1 MTETLGIFS
10 ARIRVSMKKKILLI
24 IAALTILTG
33 VFSLYAS
40 KHFLQCSHYQIRD
53 ERIQEPFRIVFISD
67 LHNSVFGKENEKLI
81 SKIRQQKPDLI
92 LITGDLINE
101 TQEDLSIAI
110 HLIEALSQE
119 FPVYVSLGNHE
130 IGYQKRYDSDIVFLY
145 EQAGAKVLEFAY
157 EDIKVNGQSIRLGG
171 IYGYCL
177 AEKYESNAT
186 REGEREFLKDLQD
199 SSLYTILMCHMPV
212 TWIINNSL
220 NEWDFDLVLCG
231 HAHGGQIRIP
241 FVGGLYAPDQ
251 GYFCGKEAGLY
262 YSDDQEKMML
272 LTRGLGS
279 TEKIPRLNNIPEIV
293 VIDMRSK

>member
-1 MTETLGIFS
+1 MS
-10 ARIRVSMKKKILLI
+10 VRIEVSMKKKIVVLVFLFLI
-24 IAALTILTG
+24 LFTALN
-33 VFSLYAS
+33 LYAS
-40 KHFLQCSHYQIRD
+40 KHFLQCSHYEIRD

-67 LHNSVFGKENEKLI
+67 LHNSVFGDRNVKLV
-81 SKIRQQKPDLI
+81 KKMLEQKPDLI
-92 LITGDLINE
+92 LITGDLLNDNE
-101 TQEDLSIAI
+101 EDLGIALN
-110 HLIEALSQE
+110 LIKDLSASDI
-119 FPVYVSLGNHE
+119 PVYISYGNHE
-130 IGYQKRYDSDIVFLY
+130 SNYEKKYNIDLAGLY
-145 EQAGAKVLEFAY
+145 EEAGGRVLEFAY
-157 EDIKVNGQSIRLGG
+157 EEIEIKGQRIRLGG

-186 REGEREFLKDLQD
+186 REGERDFLKDLQD

-262 YSDDQEKMML
+262 YSDDQKKIML
-272 LTRGLGS
+272 LTRGLGN
-279 TEKIPRLNNIPEIV
+279 TEKIPRFNNIPEIV
-293 VIDMRSK
+293 VIDLMGQ